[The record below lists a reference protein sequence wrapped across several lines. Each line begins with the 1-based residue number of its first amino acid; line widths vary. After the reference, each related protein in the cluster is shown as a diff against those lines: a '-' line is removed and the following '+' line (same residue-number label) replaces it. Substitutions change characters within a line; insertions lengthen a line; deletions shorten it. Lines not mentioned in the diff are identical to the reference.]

1 MPSPRVETEE
11 VFDYI
16 IVGSGSAG
24 SLLAARLSEESAVT
38 VCLLEAGQRDWHPFI
53 HLPAGYIKMLQ
64 NPAFTWSFRTEPSTG
79 TAGRSIATTHG
90 RVLGGS
96 SSINGLVYNRGQAID
111 FDQWAQSGNRGW
123 SYSDVLPYFR
133 RSEKRL
139 VLADNTYR
147 GRDGTLPVTDIDWKH
162 PLCDAFIAGA
172 ESLGIPRNPDYN
184 GGIQDG
190 VGFYQRVIHRG
201 LRVSS
206 AKAFLK
212 PAMRRPNLLV
222 RTVALATRIELDGRR
237 ATGVSYRRPD
247 GKMATARATREIILC
262 CGALNS
268 PKLLELSGIG
278 GGAVLREIGIAQ
290 AVELPGVGENL
301 RDHYAVRMTAKVR
314 HIETINEKTRGWR
327 LAKEAALWALGR
339 PSILALSPS
348 LVHVFWK
355 SDEALDR
362 PDLQITFTPASYREG
377 IAGLLDTYPGMTAGV
392 WQQRPVSAGYVHASS
407 TDPNVLPRI
416 QPNYLSSSID
426 QRALLGGVRLAR
438 RLFRTDALKPYYDHE
453 ISPDP
458 KLERDDEL
466 LDYARRMGSTVFHL
480 TGSCRMGPP
489 SDSTAVV
496 GPDLKVHGL
505 EALRVVD
512 ASVMPSMPSANT
524 NAATYMIAEKA
535 ADMIL
540 GREIRQ
546 EDQTLHSE
554 LAGLV
559 R

>member
-1 MPSPRVETEE
+1 MPSPRAETEE
-11 VFDYI
+11 VFDYV

-64 NPAFTWSFRTEPSTG
+64 NPAFTWSFRTEPSAG

-111 FDQWAQSGNRGW
+111 FDHWAQSGNRGW

-139 VLADNTYR
+139 GLADETYR
-147 GRDGTLPVTDIDWKH
+147 GRDGTLPVTDIDWRH
-162 PLCDAFIAGA
+162 PLCDAFITGA

-184 GGIQDG
+184 GASQDG

-212 PAMRRPNLLV
+212 PALRRPNLSV
-222 RTVALATRIELDGRR
+222 RTEALAARIELDGRR

-247 GKMATARATREIILC
+247 GQTATAKVRREVILC
-262 CGALNS
+262 CGSLNS

-278 GGAVLREIGIAQ
+278 GSAILREIGIAPV
-290 AVELPGVGENL
+290 VELPGVGENL
-301 RDHYAVRMTAKVR
+301 RDHYAVRMTTKVR
-314 HIETINEKTRGWR
+314 NVETINEKTRGWR
-327 LAKEAALWALGR
+327 LAKEAALWTLGR

-355 SDEALDR
+355 SDMALDR
-362 PDLQITFTPASYREG
+362 PDLQMTFTPASYREG
-377 IAGLLDTYPGMTAGV
+377 IAGLLDAYPGMTVGV
-392 WQQRPVSAGYVHASS
+392 WQQRPDSAGYVHAASI
-407 TDPNVLPRI
+407 DPNVLPRI

-458 KLERDDEL
+458 KLEHDDEL
-466 LDYARRMGSTVFHL
+466 LDYVRRMGSTVFHL

-496 GPDLKVHGL
+496 GPDLSVHGL
-505 EALRVVD
+505 EALRVAD
-512 ASVMPSMPSANT
+512 ASIMPSMPSANT

-540 GREIRQ
+540 GRAIRA
-546 EDQTLHSE
+546 ED
-554 LAGLV
+554 
-559 R
+559 